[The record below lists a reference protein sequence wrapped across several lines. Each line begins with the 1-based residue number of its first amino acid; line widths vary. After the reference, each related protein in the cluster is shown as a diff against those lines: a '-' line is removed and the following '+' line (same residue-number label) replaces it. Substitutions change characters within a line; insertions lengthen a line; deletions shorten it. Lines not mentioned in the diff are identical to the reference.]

1 MSLLKKEL
9 QKSIPEVQKEIKG
22 LLKENGDKQISSVTA
37 AQAYSGLRGIKAFVC
52 DTSSVSADKG
62 LIIRGYPLLDIVHIL
77 PEEVFFLLLTG
88 RLPDSEELKD
98 LQKQYSESALVP
110 DYVWSVL
117 SKLPKDTHP
126 MTMFNLGIL
135 AMQNESVFRKKYDE
149 GMHKSEFWEYIL
161 EDGIQLIA
169 KLPALGAG
177 IYRMRFN
184 KGERLQDDLSLDWSG
199 NFVNLMGMMD
209 QGEEF
214 IKLMRLYFMLHC
226 DHEGGNVSAFA
237 SHTVASALSDPFY
250 SVSAGLNGLA
260 GPLHGLANQECLKFV
275 LDIYKHFSGAPT
287 NEEMKE
293 FCWNRLNSGRVIPG
307 YGHAVLRCPDPR
319 FTAFIN
325 FGKEHIKNDD
335 VFDIVT
341 SLFEVA
347 PGVLTEQGKAKNP
360 WPNVDAASG
369 SLLYYYGLKE
379 FNFYTVLFS
388 ISRTM
393 GMIAQ
398 MVWERAL
405 GIPITRPKSVTTDWI
420 RENTK

>member
-9 QKSIPEVQKEIKG
+9 EKLIPETQQDIKD
-22 LLKENGDKQISSVTA
+22 LIAAKGDTQISTVSV

-62 LIIRGYPLLDIVHIL
+62 LIIRGYPLLDIVNIL

-88 RLPDSEELKD
+88 RLPNSGELAD
-98 LQKQYSESALVP
+98 LQTQYCNHSEVP
-110 DYVWSVL
+110 EYVWSIL
-117 SKLPKDTHP
+117 EKMPKDSHP

-135 AMQNESVFRKKYDE
+135 AMQNESIFRKKYDE
-149 GMHKSEFWEYIL
+149 GMHKNEFWKYIL
-161 EDGIQLIA
+161 EDGIQLIS
-169 KLPALGAG
+169 KLPELGAG
-177 IYRMRFN
+177 IYRLRFN
-184 KGERLQDDLSLDWSG
+184 KGDRIDYDSSLDWSG
-199 NFVNLMGMMD
+199 NFVNMMGMSD
-209 QGEEF
+209 QGDDF
-214 IKLMRLYFMLHC
+214 HKLMQLYFMLHC

-275 LDIYKHFSGAPT
+275 LEVHDHFGGAPS
-287 NEEMKE
+287 KE
-293 FCWNRLNSGRVIPG
+293 QLRDFCWDRLKSGQVIPG

-325 FGKEHIKNDD
+325 FGRDHIKNDD
-335 VFDIVT
+335 VFDIVN
-341 SLFEVA
+341 SLFDIA
-347 PGVLTEQGKAKNP
+347 PKVLTEQGKAKNP

-369 SLLYYYGLKE
+369 SLLYHYGLKE

-388 ISRTM
+388 ISRSM
-393 GMIAQ
+393 GMISQ

-405 GIPITRPKSVTTDWI
+405 GIPITRPKSVTTGWI
-420 RENTK
+420 KENS